1 MTAPDPAVFAARLA
15 ALRAELTRQGLHAF
29 IVPRADPHQSEY
41 IPDDAERLAWLTGF
55 TGSAGVAVVTR
66 DRTAIFIDGRYTL
79 QVRDEVDMQAFE
91 VLHLITDSHTEWA
104 AQAVGPDGR
113 VGFDPWLHTAPWVD
127 QARKALEKTGATLVP
142 VDHNPVDAIWDD
154 RPPPPRAAVV
164 PHPVAYA
171 GETAEAKRTRLGAGL
186 ADQGIDAAVLTSGE
200 SLAWLLNIR
209 GGDVART
216 PLTLGFALL
225 HRDGHVEL
233 FLDPAKL
240 TAGLENHLGNAV
252 SIQPPEGFGP
262 ALDRLGAEHKTV
274 LVDPQRTVTW
284 VLDRLHRSGA
294 AVQRG
299 EDPVVLPRAC
309 KNETELAGATQ
320 AHLRDGAAM
329 VRFLAWLDRAVEAG
343 RVTEME
349 AAERLHAIRA
359 EDPLFRDISFDTISG
374 AGPNG
379 AIVHYRATEATNRVL
394 DRGNL
399 YLVDSGAQYLDGTTD
414 ITRTVAI
421 GRPTESMRRHA
432 TLVLKG
438 HIALSTA
445 LFPEGVKGSQLDCL
459 ARQFL
464 WADGLDYDHG
474 TGHGVGSYLGVH
486 EGPQRISAQ
495 PNTVALR
502 PGMILSNEPGYY
514 RSGAYGIR
522 IENLVVVAPR
532 PCPPEGE
539 RSLLGF
545 DVLTLCPIDRRLVVP
560 DLLTAAERDWLN
572 AYHARVRETIGPR
585 LDDPADRSWLEAATA
600 PV

>member
-1 MTAPDPAVFAARLA
+1 MTAPDTALFVARLA
-15 ALRAELTRQGLHAF
+15 ALRAELDRRGLDAF

-41 IPDDAERLAWLTGF
+41 IPDNAERLSWLTGF
-55 TGSAGVAVVTR
+55 TGSAGVAVVVR
-66 DRTAIFIDGRYTL
+66 DRAAIFIDGRYTL
-79 QVRDEVDMQAFE
+79 QVRDQVDTHAFQT
-91 VLHLITDSHTEWA
+91 LHLVTDSHTDWA
-104 AQAVGPDGR
+104 ARAVGDGGR

-127 QARKALEKTGATLVP
+127 QARQTLEKTGAALVP
-142 VDHNPVDAIWDD
+142 VADNPVDAIWDD
-154 RPPPPRAAVV
+154 RPPPPQAPIV

-171 GETAEAKRTRLGAGL
+171 GETAESKRSRLGTAL
-186 ADQGIDAAVLTSGE
+186 AEQEVDAAVLTSGE

-233 FLDPAKL
+233 FVDPAKL
-240 TAGLENHLGNAV
+240 TAGLETHLGNAV
-252 SIQPPEGFGP
+252 SVQPPDAFGP
-262 ALDRLGAEHKTV
+262 ALDRLGAEGKTV

-284 VLDRLHRSGA
+284 VFDRLHRVGA
-294 AVQRG
+294 VVQRG

-309 KNETELAGATQ
+309 KNETELAGSVA
-320 AHLRDGAAM
+320 AHIRDGAAM
-329 VRFLAWLDRAVEAG
+329 VRFLAWLDRAAETG
-343 RVTEME
+343 QVTEIG
-349 AAERLHAIRA
+349 AADRLRAIRA

-379 AIVHYRATEATNRVL
+379 ALVHYRATAATDRVL
-394 DRGNL
+394 DRDSL

-421 GRPTESMRRHA
+421 GRPTEGMRRHA

-464 WADGLDYDHG
+464 WAEGLDYDHG

-495 PNTVALR
+495 PNTVALK

-522 IENLVVVAPR
+522 IENLVAVAPR
-532 PCPPEGE
+532 PTPADGE
-539 RSLLGF
+539 RPLLGF

-560 DLLTAAERDWLN
+560 ELLTPAERDWLN
-572 AYHARVRETIGPR
+572 GYHARVHETVGP
-585 LDDPADRSWLEAATA
+585 LLGDAADRTWLDAATE
-600 PV
+600 PI